1 MSNIDKIK
9 AEIER
14 LKKILEESTYY
25 LDNSQQALG
34 YSFAL
39 DDFKE
44 FIDSLPEETKNH
56 GCGVEFP
63 HFGANYPDAKCI
75 DGYLWDMD
83 SYEDGVYTI
92 GGDDPCPICNTEEW
106 LKDVLDDE
114 IFKTRDEALEYV
126 KMLKSKYK
134 HKDSLPEEK
143 PSDDLEEAAKEYMKK
158 ARKHLFDDSPIG
170 RADDAFKAGAEWQK
184 EQVTKDAVEGVI
196 CYGSKGAYFL
206 RLPRFLKQ
214 WIDKG
219 HFEVTEQDGRIFVT
233 NCKISTDIEGLHQ
246 TKA

>member
-1 MSNIDKIK
+1 MDKIEMIRQ
-9 AEIER
+9 EIER
-14 LKKILEESTYY
+14 LKKC
-25 LDNSQQALG
+25 SQSAKMEWIDEG
-34 YSFAL
+34 YNQNAFAEDCRMVSFEHL
-39 DDFKE
+39 LS

-134 HKDSLPEEK
+134 HKNVLPEEPDK
-143 PSDDLEEAAKEYMKK
+143 SLDEAAEKYSDKYCSDWAYRLEYE
-158 ARKHLFDDSPIG
+158 
-170 RADDAFKAGAEWQK
+170 DAFIAGAEWQYQKDRGEFAKLKAK
-184 EQVTKDAVEGVI
+184 EWLNGYDEGYAKGLNARKDG
-196 CYGSKGAYFL
+196 
-206 RLPRFLKQ
+206 
-214 WIDKG
+214 
-219 HFEVTEQDGRIFVT
+219 
-233 NCKISTDIEGLHQ
+233 
-246 TKA
+246 